1 MGEHSF
7 PGWKTRWFCLD
18 FQSRFT
24 YSRRHCTG
32 PWCLIHI
39 LRGMVTSLPLI
50 IPRGYSLANLK
61 HLGSWIIC
69 VYFITLLRKS
79 KEWSPWLLLFY
90 LQGNR
95 GRKKALTWWGAS
107 SSRRRES
114 HTFLFI
120 VANQFISPGK
130 SNSLILSHPP
140 SSFLLHKKSNTSPIN
155 ICLPSY
161 NIVTK
166 T

>member
-24 YSRRHCTG
+24 YSRRHCTR

-39 LRGMVTSLPLI
+39 LRGMVTSLLLI

-79 KEWSPWLLLFY
+79 KEWSPWLFTCKGTEAEKRHWLDEVQARL
-90 LQGNR
+90 GA
-95 GRKKALTWWGAS
+95 GRAI
-107 SSRRRES
+107 
-114 HTFLFI
+114 H
-120 VANQFISPGK
+120 
-130 SNSLILSHPP
+130 
-140 SSFLLHKKSNTSPIN
+140 SFLLLQISLFLPGSLIPSYSPIHLLASYY
-155 ICLPSY
+155 IRKAILLP
-161 NIVTK
+161 
-166 T
+166 